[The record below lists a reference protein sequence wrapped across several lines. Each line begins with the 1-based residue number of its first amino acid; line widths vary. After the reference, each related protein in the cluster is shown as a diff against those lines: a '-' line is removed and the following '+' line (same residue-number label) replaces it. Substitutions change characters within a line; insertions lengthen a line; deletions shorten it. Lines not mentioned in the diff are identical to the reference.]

1 MSQFWGPA
9 DRERSVRVE
18 DVARVAGVS
27 PITVSRALRTP
38 EKVKRAT
45 LDRVLEAVH
54 ETGYQINSIAS
65 SLRSGQSA
73 FVTVFV
79 ASLQNLHYAAAT
91 QGLIDAFKGSRY
103 HLMFAQTGYA
113 EEVDVDLLRS
123 MLPFKPAAVVFSGIV
138 LNPVAIAFLKLLAI
152 PVMELWGEVPDPID
166 MLVMSPAHE
175 GGRLI
180 GEHLVAEGY
189 KRIAYAGHTVSRSL
203 PRIAGLREALAR
215 HGQDLALLLPME
227 GTTEMADG
235 IAVFDR
241 ILEQLPD
248 CDVMVF
254 GTDLMAIGALVR
266 AQQRGLSVPDQMA
279 IAGYGDLFFSA
290 HTEPQLTTVHMSPY
304 RVGETAGRHLQRRLN
319 GDPVGERI
327 IEVPLQLMARGSTT
341 RRKA

>member
-1 MSQFWGPA
+1 MSQSSGPT
-9 DRERSVRVE
+9 DRERPIRVE

-38 EKVKRAT
+38 EKVKQAT
-45 LDRVLEAVH
+45 LDRVLEAVA

-113 EEVDVDLLRS
+113 EDIDVELLRS

-138 LNPVAIAFLKLLAI
+138 RNPVAAAFLKSLAI

-166 MLVMSPAHE
+166 MLVMSPARE

-180 GEHLVAEGY
+180 GEHLLAEGY
-189 KRIAYAGHTVSRSL
+189 QRIAYAGHTISRSL
-203 PRIAGLREALAR
+203 PRIEGLREALAS

-254 GTDLMAIGALVR
+254 GTDVMAVGALVR
-266 AQQRGLSVPDQMA
+266 AQQRGMSVPDQIA
-279 IAGYGDLFFSA
+279 IAGYGDLFFAA
-290 HTEPQLTTVHMSPY
+290 HTMPQLTTVHMAPY
-304 RVGETAGRHLQRRLN
+304 RVGETAGKQLQRRLN

-327 IEVPLQLMARGSTT
+327 IQVPLRLMARGSTT